1 MDQSKR
7 KLNISSQQMKAFHIL
22 LTIMIM
28 TFIFI
33 QSALPADLSEVES
46 GVIVKVISGLL
57 GTDPE
62 RTSFIVRKCAH
73 FTEYLCLG
81 VSLSWTV
88 KDLAVR
94 PGRVS
99 FALSPWIIGT
109 VYAVTD
115 ELHQAFVP
123 GRSCELRDVVID
135 SVGVAAG
142 VLILSIVKK
151 GRK

>member
-1 MDQSKR
+1 MDQSLR
-7 KLNISSQQMKAFHIL
+7 KVKISSQQMKAFHIL

-28 TFIFI
+28 VFIFI

-57 GTDPE
+57 GTNPE
-62 RTSFIVRKCAH
+62 RTSFAVRKCAH

-81 VSLSWTV
+81 ISLSWTV
-88 KDLAVR
+88 RDLAVL
-94 PGRVS
+94 PYRVP
-99 FALSPWIIGT
+99 FYLSSWIIGT
-109 VYAVTD
+109 VYAATD

-142 VLILSIVKK
+142 VLILLIVNKV
-151 GRK
+151 RK

>member
-1 MDQSKR
+1 MDQSSR

-28 TFIFI
+28 VFIFI

-46 GVIVKVISGLL
+46 GVIVKMISGLL
-57 GTDPE
+57 GTDSE
-62 RTSFIVRKCAH
+62 RTSFVVRKCAH

-88 KDLAVR
+88 RDLAVR
-94 PGRVS
+94 PGKVP
-99 FALSPWIIGT
+99 FALSSWIIGT

-142 VLILSIVKK
+142 VLVLFILKK
-151 GRK
+151 ARK

>member
-1 MDQSKR
+1 
-7 KLNISSQQMKAFHIL
+7 MKAFHIL

-28 TFIFI
+28 AFIFI
-33 QSALPADLSEVES
+33 QSALPADLSEEES
-46 GVIVKVISGLL
+46 GMIVKAISGLL

-62 RTSFIVRKCAH
+62 RTSFVVRKCAH

-88 KDLAVR
+88 KDLAER
-94 PGRVS
+94 PGRHP
-99 FALSPWIIGT
+99 FALFPWIIGT

-115 ELHQAFVP
+115 ELHQALVP

-151 GRK
+151 ARK